1 MIKFRI
7 KSNYFMSSQSLKW
20 IPLGGLG
27 EVGKNMMIYEYG
39 KNILVVD
46 CGLMFPESDMH
57 GIDAVIPDYQ
67 YLKDKKEYVRG
78 IIITHGHEDHTG
90 AVPYLVKDFPGVPIY
105 ATPLTKGLLD
115 VKLRREK
122 LAETTAINMV
132 PTDAVLNIGP
142 FKVELFRM
150 NHSIP
155 DNVGMG
161 VTTPAGLIVH
171 SGDFKF
177 DHTPID
183 GHRPDFTRL
192 AEFAGRG
199 VLALLS
205 DSTNAEQP
213 GITPSERAIEPA
225 FENVFRD
232 ADGRVIIATF
242 ASLISR
248 IQQVVNIC
256 DIYGRKLSFAGT
268 SMVDNVKMAQKM
280 GYLNIPDG
288 MVVRLEDSIKMK
300 PNEVAIMATGSQGEP
315 SAVLARMATGK
326 HSIINVL
333 PGDTIVIS
341 AHSIPGNEEYVHRII
356 NRLYQKGAN
365 VVYSP
370 LARVH
375 VSGHASQEEQKL
387 LLSLVRPK
395 YFIPVHGEL
404 RMLKAHAR
412 LATDLGIPQQNVFVV
427 ENGVP
432 IEFTDGEAKQIER
445 VPGGYVFV
453 DGSGVGDIGP
463 VVIRDRE
470 VLSRDGFILL
480 VLRRDAH
487 GSLRE
492 DPEIITRGFVYMKGS
507 ESMIKAMTDR
517 VSEALKGVKAPA
529 SDNTIKDKAVEALN
543 KYVFAETRRRPM
555 IIPVLA

>member
-1 MIKFRI
+1 
-7 KSNYFMSSQSLKW
+7 MSAQSIKW

-27 EVGKNMMIYEYG
+27 EVGKNMMIYEYR

-90 AVPYLVKDFPGVPIY
+90 AVPYLVKDLPGVPIY